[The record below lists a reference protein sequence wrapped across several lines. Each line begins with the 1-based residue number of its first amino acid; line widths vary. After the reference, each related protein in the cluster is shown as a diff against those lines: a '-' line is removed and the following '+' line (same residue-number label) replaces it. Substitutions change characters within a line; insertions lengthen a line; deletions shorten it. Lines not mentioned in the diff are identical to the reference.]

1 MSASTLVVTDMSC
14 LIALDRIGH
23 LHLLPALFDVVAP
36 PAVVAEFGR
45 EPEWLTVRSAPDDE
59 RAADLLKVIDRG
71 EAEAIALAL
80 TIPDA
85 ELLIDEARGR
95 KVAQQLGLQVTGT
108 AGVLLEAKRQG
119 QIAAVRPLLDV
130 LIREHDFHL
139 SERLYEVIIGTAGEL

>member
-1 MSASTLVVTDMSC
+1 VSVSTLVVTDTSC

-23 LHLLPALFDVVAP
+23 FDLLQELFTVLAP

-45 EPEWLTVRSAPDDE
+45 KPAWLTVRPVPDTTRVTE
-59 RAADLLKVIDRG
+59 LLEVIDRG

-95 KVAQQLGLQVTGT
+95 KVARGLGLQVTGT

-119 QIAAVRPLLDV
+119 QIAAVRPLLDA
-130 LIREHDFHL
+130 LIREHGFHL
-139 SERLYEVIIGTAGEL
+139 SEQLYAHIVGTAGEA